1 MEVDVDQIAE
11 RFDRYPNFAVDTAAR
26 IPYLMRQS
34 PEKVRAFLI
43 KYQDRVLYGTD
54 LVLITPDDKAATA
67 LEEWATTYAR
77 DWKYFA
83 TGEDVRY
90 ERRNDAGTG
99 PACRRLSA
107 SCITTTPCSGS
118 RASSSSDSAFA
129 IALRVSRDRDLT
141 HYSVRS
147 ASSGEIRLARTAGH
161 ELRRP
166 ASSRPA
172 PPRQTS

>member
-43 KYQDRVLYGTD
+43 NYQDRVLYGTD
-54 LVLITPDDKAATA
+54 LGITPDDKAETA
-67 LEEWATTYAR
+67 LKEWATMYAR

-90 ERRNDAGTG
+90 EGGTTRG
-99 PACRRLSA
+99 LHLPEA
-107 SCITTTPCSGS
+107 
-118 RASSSSDSAFA
+118 
-129 IALRVSRDRDLT
+129 V
-141 HYSVRS
+141 VRKLYHDN
-147 ASSGEIRLARTAGH
+147 AVRWIPGIE
-161 ELRRP
+161 
-166 ASSRPA
+166 
-172 PPRQTS
+172 